1 MGRRQGE
8 RGGDATNCKQKM
20 KGVKEIR
27 SGKRHLCGFRFLQK
41 RRGCFFLKK
50 WVKKR
55 ARQQASL
62 LRGLTGFI
70 SLEDCDCLNSYNDFQ
85 SKKAILIQTS

>member
-1 MGRRQGE
+1 M
-8 RGGDATNCKQKM
+8 A
-20 KGVKEIR
+20 KGICVVSVSYRKE
-27 SGKRHLCGFRFLQK
+27 GVG
-41 RRGCFFLKK
+41 FFLKK